1 MTFSLIMF
9 YILAAV
15 ILFGAVKTVTA
26 KNPVHA
32 SLYLVLTFCMSAMM
46 WMLMQAE
53 FLGITLVV
61 VYVGAVM
68 VLFLFVVMM
77 LNIDIEEMRAGFWR
91 NASVA
96 FTVGVLMAVVLLMVL
111 LAPDTNLSAF
121 GEMKDVPA
129 DYSNVRDLGSQIYT
143 TYLLPFELAAVLLVL
158 GMVAA
163 IALVHRKTINPKY
176 IDPAD
181 QVKVDAKQGR
191 MRMVKMAAEVQ
202 QPADVANQPAEGES
216 KA

>member
-1 MTFSLIMF
+1 MTFAMILF
-9 YILAAV
+9 YIFAALV
-15 ILFGAVKTVTA
+15 LFGAVKTVTA

-32 SLYLVLTFCMSAMM
+32 ALYLVLTFCMSALL

-53 FLGITLVV
+53 FLGIVLVV

-91 NASVA
+91 NAPVA
-96 FTVGVLMAVVLLMVL
+96 FIVGVLMAVALILVLVS
-111 LAPDTNLSAF
+111 PETNLAAF
-121 GEMKDVPA
+121 GAMKDVPA
-129 DYSNVRDLGSQIYT
+129 DYSNVRVLGVQIYT

-163 IALVHRKTINPKY
+163 IALVHRKTRNPRYINPGE
-176 IDPAD
+176 
-181 QVKVDAKQGR
+181 QVKVDARKGR
-191 MRMVKMAAEVQ
+191 VRLVSMPAEVQ
-202 QPADVANQPAEGES
+202 QPQEQPEAVEEG

>member
-1 MTFSLIMF
+1 MTFAMILF
-9 YILAAV
+9 YIFAALV
-15 ILFGAVKTVTA
+15 LFGAVKTVTA

-32 SLYLVLTFCMSAMM
+32 ALYLVLTFCMSALL

-53 FLGITLVV
+53 FLGIVLVV

-91 NASVA
+91 NAPVA
-96 FTVGVLMAVVLLMVL
+96 FIVGVLMAVALILVLVS
-111 LAPDTNLSAF
+111 PETNLAAF
-121 GEMKDVPA
+121 GAMKDVPA
-129 DYSNVRDLGSQIYT
+129 DYSNVRVLGVQIYT

-163 IALVHRKTINPKY
+163 IALVHRKTRNPRYINPGE
-176 IDPAD
+176 
-181 QVKVDAKQGR
+181 QVKVDARKGR
-191 MRMVKMAAEVQ
+191 VRLVSMPAEVQ
-202 QPADVANQPAEGES
+202 QLQEQPEAVEEG